1 MFDGVSNSDIAN
13 ELATLDGIPVYTIAA
28 PPQAW
33 NAFGQTTNNLI
44 ADRPDQFVGVELV
57 NGSHTDSVIGSD
69 PFFDF
74 FAAIF
79 VRPSAPGNAT
89 AVHTLAAG
97 WINDFYVGAG
107 PDASAVRALRDG
119 RAADHHGTDRRDRAA
134 DPARRCGSSH
144 RRLIGRRQEAG
155 QR

>member
-1 MFDGVSNSDIAN
+1 MFDGVSNSDDLAGL
-13 ELATLDGIPVYTIAA
+13 LATLDGIPVYQIAA

-33 NAFGQTTNNLI
+33 NAFGRTTTELI

-57 NGSHTDSVIGSD
+57 HGSHTDSVIGSD

-79 VRPSAPGNAT
+79 VRPSAPGNAS

-97 WINDFYVGAG
+97 WINDFYVAAG
-107 PDASAVRALRDG
+107 PDAPQYGLYGA
-119 RAADHHGTDRRDRAA
+119 
-134 DPARRCGSSH
+134 
-144 RRLIGRRQEAG
+144 AG
-155 QR
+155 QPIIMGPTAAIVLPTQPAAAVAATIAA